1 MENPQESQEII
12 WVCVKG
18 VRPEKRKFLNP
29 SAISSS
35 TPKKPPF
42 SSSSFIQTPS
52 FAGPVVRWQGF
63 KTSPYKETIDGWDP
77 NQKPDQNQAQ
87 GRVRALDGVSL
98 VTGLK
103 KTRPDILPEFKAK
116 FALLQKE
123 KPLPEEAQAV
133 VNEMFKEV
141 FGA

>member
-1 MENPQESQEII
+1 MAGIQIKNL
-12 WVCVKG
+12 VKTMHRERCG
-18 VRPEKRKFLNP
+18 LW
-29 SAISSS
+29 
-35 TPKKPPF
+35 T
-42 SSSSFIQTPS
+42 
-52 FAGPVVRWQGF
+52 
-63 KTSPYKETIDGWDP
+63 
-77 NQKPDQNQAQ
+77 AQ
-87 GRVRALDGVSL
+87 L

-141 FGA
+141 FGT